1 MKKHPNVG
9 SKVETTIKYDYAFTL
24 GEYEKYLISKLM
36 KKTHLPTD
44 PEAISF
50 SNLKRVLKGNRTV
63 FKNWTPAPTDSRKEA
78 EDKMNSVI
86 NFLSD
91 KNIRENILTMLKNDL
106 NVDIRYDKYN
116 QVTSLVTD
124 SVSFENLPTEIKS
137 EVNKSI
143 TKFKDLNSDI
153 SIVESSF
160 DKDIDICK
168 SKNIKTIVNK
178 EEFINS
184 SIKDKPD
191 FFDQCGRQFEEK
203 VNNEVDKILQEEN
216 TKFHVQTTTYWLFWF
231 IPIWIT
237 REIVTLSNPK

>member
-9 SKVETTIKYDYAFTL
+9 SKVETTTKYEYAFTL
-24 GEYEKYLISKLM
+24 GEYEKYLKDNIGNEVTKEERKNWL
-36 KKTHLPTD
+36 LLRR
-44 PEAISF
+44 
-50 SNLKRVLKGNRTV
+50 LKSIIKGNRSV
-63 FKNWTPAPTDSRKEA
+63 FKNWIPAPSNSRKECV
-78 EDKMNSVI
+78 EKMESVI

-91 KNIRENILTMLKNDL
+91 KNIRANILIMLKNDL
-106 NVDIRYDKYN
+106 NLDIRYDQFN

-124 SVSFENLPTEIKS
+124 SVKFNELPPEIKS

-178 EEFINS
+178 DEFINS
-184 SIKDKPD
+184 SINDKPD
-191 FFDQCGRQFEEK
+191 LFDQCGRQFWERVDNELSTMQPEEK
-203 VNNEVDKILQEEN
+203 
-216 TKFHVQTTTYWLFWF
+216 TKFQVQTTTYWLFWF

-237 REIVTLSNPK
+237 REIVTQSNS